1 MIRFRLFGLSVI
13 LGRPDP
19 YREGFKD
26 GWQAGLFAALSVQQ
40 RTASER
46 LASANEEAEL
56 VRRGELPPPKRC
68 TTCDRPELPTDDP
81 RVVRLDDVRAS
92 LEMLLRRPPPK
103 PKAIPKWLPAD
114 EPTA

>member
-13 LGRPDP
+13 LGRPDPDP

-26 GWQAGLFAALSVQQ
+26 GWQAGLFAALSVHQ

-68 TTCDRPELPTDDP
+68 TTCDRPELPPDDP
-81 RVVRLDDVRAS
+81 RLVRLDDVRAS
-92 LEMLLRRPPPK
+92 LEMLLRRPP
-103 PKAIPKWLPAD
+103 KAIPKWLPAD